1 MTTQVV
7 STEDT
12 LKGQN
17 DMVLTTEEHQAP
29 EAPKAKAE
37 PSSDGESQTTDS
49 AADSKTSDKPRR
61 NRRAERDIRKLKN
74 RLRTAEHAAAESA
87 SQVITLEQ
95 TVSTLE
101 TKIGTVPEPKL
112 SDFETSREYATAVRA
127 WEDDQKPAAPANA
140 TPAKKPDPAPVID
153 ENPYKVE
160 LEELTESGKEKY
172 GDKFEKVFGS
182 KDLVLSKDMAEFAFD
197 SDKGPELIMYF
208 DEHEEEAR
216 ALYMSDTGTVNR
228 SLAKIEA
235 GLTEAKVKENKV
247 EEADEVPETIST
259 SAPKVTKDLES
270 MDMSD
275 YAKTRRAQE
284 KEDRIR

>member
-1 MTTQVV
+1 MTDQVV

-17 DMVLTTEEHQAP
+17 DMVLTTEEHKAP
-29 EAPKAKAE
+29 EAPKATAA

-49 AADSKTSDKPRR
+49 PADSKTSDKPRR

-74 RLRTAEHAAAESA
+74 QLRTAEHAAAESA
-87 SQVITLEQ
+87 SQVTALEQ

-101 TKIGTVPEPKL
+101 TKVGKAPEPKL
-112 SDFETSREYATAVRA
+112 SDFDTSREYATAVRK
-127 WEDDQKPAAPANA
+127 WEDDQKPAAPAA
-140 TPAKKPDPAPVID
+140 AAPVKKPDPPPD
-153 ENPYKVE
+153 EHPFQVE
-160 LEELTESGKEKY
+160 LAELTEDGKAKF

-182 KDLVLSKDMAEFAFD
+182 KDLVLSQTMAEFAFD

-216 ALYMSDTGTVNR
+216 ALYMSDTATVNR

-235 GLTEAKVKENKV
+235 GLTEAKAPAKKV
-247 EEADEVPETIST
+247 EEAGEVPETLST
-259 SAPKVTKDLES
+259 STPKVTKDLEN
-270 MDMSD
+270 MDMGD